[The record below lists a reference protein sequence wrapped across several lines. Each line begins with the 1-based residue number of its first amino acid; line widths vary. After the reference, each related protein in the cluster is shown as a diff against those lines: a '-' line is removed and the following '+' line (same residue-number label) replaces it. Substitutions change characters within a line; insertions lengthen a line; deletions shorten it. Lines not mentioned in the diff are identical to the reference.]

1 MFVQRQG
8 IIIYLQSLKQAK
20 ILRKFGNIHY
30 VSKRLKYVVLY
41 CNMDDIDRTVE
52 RLKKFHFV
60 KKIELSLKPF
70 IKTEYESKNPDRT
83 REYDFQLD

>member
-8 IIIYLQSLKQAK
+8 IIIYLQSLKQSK

-41 CNMDDIDRTVE
+41 CNMDDVDRTIE

-60 KKIELSLKPF
+60 KKIDLSLKPF
-70 IKTEYESKNPDRT
+70 IKTEYEGKNSERNK
-83 REYDFQLD
+83 EYDYQID

>member
-8 IIIYLQSLKQAK
+8 IIIYLQSLKQSK

-41 CNMDDIDRTVE
+41 CNMDDVDRTVE

-70 IKTEYESKNPDRT
+70 IKTEYESKNSERMK
-83 REYDFQLD
+83 EYDYQID

>member
-20 ILRKFGNIHY
+20 MLRKFGNIHF

-60 KKIELSLKPF
+60 KKIDLSYKPF
-70 IKTEYESKNPDRT
+70 IKTEYENAKPDHAK
-83 REYDFQLD
+83 EYDYQVD